1 MIPMVRKGAVVAS
14 ASLALC
20 LAAAACSSS
29 SSSSSPSGGSSSSA
43 SSSSGTTVSISV
55 AQFTRD
61 FSAMSVL
68 KPLASA
74 GKGNVAVILP
84 DTVTS
89 ARYVQFDAPYLTQA
103 LTAAGLSSSQFT
115 VQNAQGSDATQLSD
129 AQTAITK
136 GATVLIMDPL
146 DSGVGAQIETY
157 AKAHGVGGHRL
168 RPADPRRQPA
178 STTSASTTSWSARR
192 SARAS
197 RPAPPPGTSAKP
209 NVLVMKGDPTDNNA
223 TLFAQ
228 GYLGGARSA
237 SSAGKYVKV
246 GSRPGPGRRSVA
258 LSEFQQNFTAHKNI
272 NSVLIPNDA
281 NAAPIIHYLQT
292 KGVKAKT
299 FPVTG
304 QDATTIG
311 LQNILAGYQCG
322 TVYKPIY
329 LEAQAA
335 AALAMFLR
343 AGKTPPAALV
353 NGSTNDSKS
362 NTAVPSVLL
371 TPKWVTTANMA
382 STVVADKFVTVAQ
395 LCVGQ
400 YAPPVRRPGYRNEQ
414 QLAER
419 KEARPVTNPSA
430 DDARPATAGRAS
442 GSPTSRT
449 QAPRAPK
456 RPQARRRGPGRA
468 AAADARSAARPRRLR
483 RAPAPAAAEP
493 LLRLVGVGK
502 NFGPVR
508 ALTDINLDVPVGQV
522 TALVGDNGAGKST
535 LIKTISGIWQQ
546 DHGEILW
553 EGKPVRLHT
562 PKDAADLGIAT
573 VYQDLALADNLDIVQ
588 NMFLGREPVRHWV
601 LDETTMEKTAKRTLA
616 DLSVVTV
623 RSVRQPVG
631 SLSGGQRQA
640 VAVARAVLRQ
650 ARLVILDEPTAAL
663 GVTQTRVVLELIR
676 RLKSQGIAVIVISH
690 NLNDVMTVADRV
702 AVLRLGQL
710 VSVGPLSQYDA
721 QSIVDLMTT
730 GTSKRLAACPG
741 RARSSGSSSEH

>member
-1 MIPMVRKGAVVAS
+1 MIPMVRKGAVAAS

-20 LAAAACSSS
+20 LAAAACRSS

-43 SSSSGTTVSISV
+43 SSSSGATVSISV

-68 KPLASA
+68 KPLAAA

-146 DSGVGAQIETY
+146 DAGVGAQIETY
-157 AKAHGVGGHRL
+157 AKAHGAAVIDYDRLTLGGSRQYYVSFNNVLVGTKIGQGF
-168 RPADPRRQPA
+168 AA
-178 STTSASTTSWSARR
+178 CAAAWNVT
-192 SARAS
+192 
-197 RPAPPPGTSAKP
+197 KP

-228 GYLGGARSA
+228 GYLGVLNPFF
-237 SSAGKYVKV
+237 SSGKYLKV
-246 GSRPGPGRRSVA
+246 GEPAGTWTPSVA
-258 LSEFQQNFTAHKNI
+258 LSEFQQNFTAHKNS
-272 NSVLIPNDA
+272 NSVLVPNDA

-322 TVYKPIY
+322 TAYKPIY

-335 AALAMFLR
+335 TALAMYLR
-343 AGKTPPAALV
+343 AGQKPPAALV

-400 YAPPVRRPGYRNEQ
+400 YT
-414 QLAER
+414 QLC
-419 KEARPVTNPSA
+419 K
-430 DDARPATAGRAS
+430 TAG
-442 GSPTSRT
+442 
-449 QAPRAPK
+449 
-456 RPQARRRGPGRA
+456 
-468 AAADARSAARPRRLR
+468 
-483 RAPAPAAAEP
+483 
-493 LLRLVGVGK
+493 
-502 NFGPVR
+502 
-508 ALTDINLDVPVGQV
+508 
-522 TALVGDNGAGKST
+522 
-535 LIKTISGIWQQ
+535 IS
-546 DHGEILW
+546 
-553 EGKPVRLHT
+553 
-562 PKDAADLGIAT
+562 
-573 VYQDLALADNLDIVQ
+573 
-588 NMFLGREPVRHWV
+588 
-601 LDETTMEKTAKRTLA
+601 
-616 DLSVVTV
+616 
-623 RSVRQPVG
+623 
-631 SLSGGQRQA
+631 
-640 VAVARAVLRQ
+640 
-650 ARLVILDEPTAAL
+650 
-663 GVTQTRVVLELIR
+663 
-676 RLKSQGIAVIVISH
+676 
-690 NLNDVMTVADRV
+690 
-702 AVLRLGQL
+702 
-710 VSVGPLSQYDA
+710 
-721 QSIVDLMTT
+721 
-730 GTSKRLAACPG
+730 
-741 RARSSGSSSEH
+741 

>member
-20 LAAAACSSS
+20 LGAAACSSS
-29 SSSSSPSGGSSSSA
+29 SSSSTPSGGSSSA

-68 KPLASA
+68 KPLAA
-74 GKGNVAVILP
+74 VGKGNVAVILP

-146 DSGVGAQIETY
+146 DAGVGAQIETY
-157 AKAHGVGGHRL
+157 AKAHGAAVIDYDRLTLGGSRQYYVSFNNVLVGTKIGQGF
-168 RPADPRRQPA
+168 AA
-178 STTSASTTSWSARR
+178 CAAAWGVS
-192 SARAS
+192 
-197 RPAPPPGTSAKP
+197 KP

-228 GYLGGARSA
+228 GYLGVLNPFF
-237 SSAGKYVKV
+237 SSGKYVKA
-246 GSRPGPGRRSVA
+246 GEPAGTWTPSVA

-272 NSVLIPNDA
+272 NSVLVPNDA

-322 TVYKPIY
+322 TAYKPIY

-335 AALAMFLR
+335 TALAMYLR
-343 AGKTPPAALV
+343 AGQKPPAALV

-362 NTAVPSVLL
+362 STAVPSVLL

-400 YAPPVRRPGYRNEQ
+400 YT
-414 QLAER
+414 QLC
-419 KEARPVTNPSA
+419 K
-430 DDARPATAGRAS
+430 TAG
-442 GSPTSRT
+442 
-449 QAPRAPK
+449 
-456 RPQARRRGPGRA
+456 
-468 AAADARSAARPRRLR
+468 
-483 RAPAPAAAEP
+483 
-493 LLRLVGVGK
+493 
-502 NFGPVR
+502 
-508 ALTDINLDVPVGQV
+508 
-522 TALVGDNGAGKST
+522 
-535 LIKTISGIWQQ
+535 IS
-546 DHGEILW
+546 
-553 EGKPVRLHT
+553 
-562 PKDAADLGIAT
+562 
-573 VYQDLALADNLDIVQ
+573 
-588 NMFLGREPVRHWV
+588 
-601 LDETTMEKTAKRTLA
+601 
-616 DLSVVTV
+616 
-623 RSVRQPVG
+623 
-631 SLSGGQRQA
+631 
-640 VAVARAVLRQ
+640 
-650 ARLVILDEPTAAL
+650 
-663 GVTQTRVVLELIR
+663 
-676 RLKSQGIAVIVISH
+676 
-690 NLNDVMTVADRV
+690 
-702 AVLRLGQL
+702 
-710 VSVGPLSQYDA
+710 
-721 QSIVDLMTT
+721 
-730 GTSKRLAACPG
+730 
-741 RARSSGSSSEH
+741 